1 MAHYYAP
8 IPHLKVS
15 PVIQFYI
22 DESGMDPNEP
32 FDYVVVAGFWA
43 QEEEWK
49 AFNRQWAKALDQ
61 FGLLAFHL
69 TDFLSAANHTK
80 ITTKNEKRLT
90 PYKNW
95 SDADF
100 RQCIDRFVGL
110 IEEFGPRGFSWQLPR
125 DQYDSILSEKLRKK
139 YDPYVLL
146 ADYTYSKF
154 DESKLHGI
162 IGAFDRR
169 IRDEKLAIFFGC
181 TTKKLQASV
190 KKRHDL
196 WLNTRFGHSHL
207 ISDDPRFVLA
217 NQSEFIPVQAA
228 DVLANLSRGHFRGHA
243 HTQVT
248 RTGMD
253 HYVKRLFRVK
263 RILHRE
269 ISRKQLYDAQGILEA
284 EIKKAKD

>member
-1 MAHYYAP
+1 M
-8 IPHLKVS
+8 L
-15 PVIQFYI
+15 QFYI

-32 FDYVVVAGFWA
+32 FDFVVVAGFWA
-43 QEEEWK
+43 KEEEWK
-49 AFNRQWAKALDQ
+49 PFKRQWAKALDK
-61 FGLLAFHL
+61 FRLPAFHM

-80 ITTKNEKRLT
+80 ITTKNEKRLR

-100 RQCIDRFVGL
+100 RQCIDRFVGV
-110 IEEFGPRGFSWQLPR
+110 IEEFGPNGFSWQLPR
-125 DQYDSILSEKLRKK
+125 DEYDSILSDEVRKE

-146 ADYTYSKF
+146 ADYMYSKF
-154 DESKLHGI
+154 DASKLHGI
-162 IGAFDRR
+162 IGAYDRR

-181 TTKKLQASV
+181 TTKTLQASL

-196 WLNTRFGHSHL
+196 WLKTNFGQSHL

-228 DVLANLSRGHFRGHA
+228 DVLANLSRGHFRGTA
-243 HTQVT
+243 HPEFA
-248 RTGMD
+248 RIGLD
-253 HYVKRLFRVK
+253 SYVSRLFKFK

-269 ISRKQLYDAQGILEA
+269 ISREQLYAAQRILEA
-284 EIKKAKD
+284 ELKKA